1 MLVDFD
7 LVNGQVDNFEMVVS
21 DWGTS
26 GTDEKHMGGTPMY
39 AARGAFMVDGNK
51 DLFAYG
57 RIAME
62 LFLDESGAWF

>member
-26 GTDEKHMGGTPMY
+26 GFEEKHMGGTPMY
-39 AARGAFMVDGNK
+39 ASRVAFRHDYNK
-51 DLFAYG
+51 DLFAFG
-57 RIAME
+57 RIALE
-62 LFLDESGAWF
+62 LYLDESGA